1 MKIEVFFLDIK
12 EIIHIFN
19 KIIKN
24 YNMSDFGKPLSME
37 KKMKYRLNSIYD
49 VLVEY
54 ADAPEVFRE
63 GFISYH
69 MDDDGYKEWRIL
81 GNLGFGGKYR
91 FNRNRV
97 DCYSEDEHLYKGKI
111 DIINKKLK
119 EYDV

>member
-1 MKIEVFFLDIK
+1 MKD
-12 EIIHIFN
+12 
-19 KIIKN
+19 
-24 YNMSDFGKPLSME
+24 
-37 KKMKYRLNSIYD
+37 RLNSIYD

-111 DIINKKLK
+111 DIINKKLN

>member
-1 MKIEVFFLDIK
+1 MKD
-12 EIIHIFN
+12 
-19 KIIKN
+19 
-24 YNMSDFGKPLSME
+24 
-37 KKMKYRLNSIYD
+37 RLNSIYD

-54 ADAPEVFRE
+54 ADAPEVYRE

-69 MDDDGYKEWRIL
+69 MDDDGYKEWRLL

>member
-1 MKIEVFFLDIK
+1 MKD
-12 EIIHIFN
+12 
-19 KIIKN
+19 
-24 YNMSDFGKPLSME
+24 
-37 KKMKYRLNSIYD
+37 RLNSIYD

-54 ADAPEVFRE
+54 SGAPEVFRE

-69 MDDDGYKEWRIL
+69 MDADSYKEWRIL

-97 DCYSEDEHLYKGKI
+97 DCYSEDAHLFKGKI

-119 EYDV
+119 EYD